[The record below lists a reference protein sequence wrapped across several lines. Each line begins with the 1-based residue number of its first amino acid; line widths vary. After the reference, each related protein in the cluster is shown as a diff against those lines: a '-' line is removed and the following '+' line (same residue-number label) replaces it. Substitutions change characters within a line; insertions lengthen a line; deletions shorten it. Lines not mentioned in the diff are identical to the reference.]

1 MFSRDIAT
9 YHKQAV
15 KRTLAEAFPSDAR
28 HAYPIERYSRR
39 TQQAANVMLAFA
51 IGIGL
56 ALALVHWWSA

>member
-39 TQQAANVMLAFA
+39 TQQAANVLLATA